1 MIDGKDV
8 GSVSPRDRDIAMV
21 FQNYALYPHM
31 TVRENLSFSLKMRK
45 ERDEVIES
53 RIKEAADLLDI
64 SSLLDRKPRALSGGQ
79 RQRVAMGRA
88 IVRKPRIFLFD
99 EPLSNLD
106 ARLRVSMRVELKKLH
121 QRLSTTMIYVTHDQ
135 VEAMTLGQTI
145 IIMDQGLVRQV
156 DTPDRIYS
164 APSSPFV
171 AGFIGSPAMNLLDG
185 VLEKKEAEWFFQCGQ
200 LIFSLLPAKGPSSI
214 NRGEH
219 AVLGIRPEDIQLEK
233 TTHLGTS
240 LHGEIEVVENL
251 GADCLIHVVVGDQ
264 RLVARAP
271 RSGRYYPGDSISL
284 YLPYERLH
292 LFINDRRFDLS

>member
-1 MIDGKDV
+1 MIGGKDV
-8 GSVSPRDRDIAMV
+8 DSVSPRERDIAMV

-31 TVRENLSFSLKMRK
+31 TVRENLSFGLKMRK
-45 ERDEVIES
+45 EDDDVIES
-53 RIKEAADLLDI
+53 RIKEAAELLEL
-64 SSLLDRKPRALSGGQ
+64 SSLLDRLPRALSGGQ

-121 QRLSTTMIYVTHDQ
+121 QRLGTTMIYVTHDQ

-145 IIMDQGLVRQV
+145 VIMDQGRIKQV
-156 DTPDRIYS
+156 DTPDQIYS
-164 APSSPFV
+164 VPSSPFA
-171 AGFIGSPAMNLLDG
+171 AGFIGSPAMNLLEG
-185 VLEKKEAEWFFQCGQ
+185 IIKKKETEWFFECGK
-200 LIFSLLPAKGPSSI
+200 LIFSLQQGKGLSSI
-214 NRGEH
+214 NQGEP

-233 TTHLGTS
+233 TSLPGTS
-240 LHGEIEVVENL
+240 LQGEIEVVENL

-271 RSGRYYPGDSISL
+271 RSGRYHPGDSL
-284 YLPYERLH
+284 TLTLPYERLH
-292 LFINDRRFDLS
+292 LFLNDRRMNLS